1 MNPGSEQLSLL
12 AIDEPAHQPA
22 TDAVRLLLFNAQHA
36 SPDRSRRQAEWIAG
50 QEGADIAVLTE
61 VSSTQG
67 GDALVTAL
75 NERGYATV
83 IAPQPSTPD
92 YRTVIACR
100 TSAVRTV
107 PSPVTV
113 TPHRAPAA
121 RVTVGGHDIGVLGL
135 YVPSRGP
142 KDRRNVAKRAFQE
155 AVTAA
160 LPKLNSVFPHM
171 PLIVTGDLNVLE
183 RGHQPPHA
191 VFGEWEYA
199 FYDSFQA
206 AGLTDAYR
214 HLHPDGIAHSWHGRT
229 GAGFRF
235 DHTFVST
242 PHADQVLACDYH
254 QEARKEGLSDH
265 AAMTLHMTLAQPP
278 APSAQ
283 ASEPGRSQALH

>member
-1 MNPGSEQLSLL
+1 MNPAREQLPLL
-12 AIDEPAHQPA
+12 TTDEPAHQPA

-36 SPDRSRRQAEWIAG
+36 SPDRSRRQAHWIAG

-75 NERGYATV
+75 TERGYATV
-83 IAPQPSTPD
+83 IAPQPPTPD

-107 PSPVTV
+107 LSPVTV

-142 KDRRNVAKRAFQE
+142 KDQRNVAKRAFQE
-155 AVTAA
+155 AVTESLPRLLAA
-160 LPKLNSVFPHM
+160 FPDM
-171 PLIVTGDLNVLE
+171 PVIVAGDLNVIE
-183 RGHQPPHA
+183 RGHQPPHK
-191 VFGEWEYA
+191 VFGNWEYD

-206 AGLTDAYR
+206 AGLTDAFR
-214 HLHPDGIAHSWHGRT
+214 HLHPDEVNHSWFGRS
-229 GAGFRF
+229 GNGFRF
-235 DHTFVST
+235 DHLFVST
-242 PHADQVLACDYH
+242 PHAERILACDYH
-254 QEARKEGLSDH
+254 QEAREVGLTDH
-265 AAMTLHMTLAQPP
+265 AVMTLRLSLPSTTGEQGE
-278 APSAQ
+278 APGTGA
-283 ASEPGRSQALH
+283 G